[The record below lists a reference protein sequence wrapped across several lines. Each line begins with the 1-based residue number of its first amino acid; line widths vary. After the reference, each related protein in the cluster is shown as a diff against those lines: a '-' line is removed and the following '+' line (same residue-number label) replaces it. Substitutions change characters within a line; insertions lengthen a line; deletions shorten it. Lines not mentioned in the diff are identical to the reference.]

1 MRESPECLKSS
12 SLRGKLLTVWPRP
25 TLGDGSSRDIK
36 AVWPTLVFSEA
47 SSRPSGGMEM
57 KNVNSKCTR
66 SLNNWGRGGDFAILQ
81 NREYRKQKLTLVC
94 DWEKLLGPR
103 SQSRSVPSD
112 KSDPASRQP
121 ASLDTQIG
129 TDLKIFQKNN
139 RRFA

>member
-1 MRESPECLKSS
+1 
-12 SLRGKLLTVWPRP
+12 
-25 TLGDGSSRDIK
+25 
-36 AVWPTLVFSEA
+36 
-47 SSRPSGGMEM
+47 M
-57 KNVNSKCTR
+57 KNINSKCTP

-103 SQSRSVPSD
+103 SRSRSVPSD
-112 KSDPASRQP
+112 KSDPASRPP

-129 TDLKIFQKNN
+129 TDFKIFQKNN